1 MKPGEVTRA
10 IDHCEAALKP
20 PYSVLDPVKGNEGIE
35 EWPDRTL

>member
-1 MKPGEVTRA
+1 MKPGEVIRA
-10 IDHCEAALKP
+10 IDYCESALKP